1 MALRARY
8 LDAGMLLALAAG
20 LLFNTTAL
28 AAEAS
33 GQRQL
38 AKASVPKPGRSELL
52 AGPEAIADLLS
63 QARIRLTDVPNP
75 HWTDD
80 GCPACHL
87 GKPTAR
93 DTALRNRDINRL
105 CQTCH
110 ESISVHKYIHAVGMV
125 PSPEKRN
132 RMNENLRQA
141 LKRGGGVITCISCHD
156 LTAQCLPE
164 RRHESKANPRFFR
177 DGPYA
182 ERSTLCYSCHNPTH
196 YERLNP
202 HDQISDEG
210 ELKEQMCMVCHNVVP
225 NRREVKSIRDV
236 TFTVGEDLSLLC
248 AGCHPP
254 KPHPGGKRHLSHPS
268 QGVLDFMK
276 ESEDRLGAIL
286 PLDPTNE
293 KLVCATCH
301 NPHERGVQVWQR
313 VDKGADRVKRL
324 RTGDPGDPGDRICN
338 VCHNL

>member
-1 MALRARY
+1 MAVKTRFLGIGT
-8 LDAGMLLALAAG
+8 LVALAT
-20 LLFNTTAL
+20 LLMHEPPPR
-28 AAEAS
+28 AAESAPA
-33 GQRQL
+33 R
-38 AKASVPKPGRSELL
+38 KAAITSVAKPGRGELI
-52 AGPEAIADLLS
+52 AKPESIAELIA
-63 QARIRLTDVPNP
+63 QARIKADDVPTP

-93 DTALRNRDINRL
+93 NSALRNRDINRL
-105 CQTCH
+105 CQACH
-110 ESISVHKYIHAVGMV
+110 DSISAHNYIHAVGMV

-132 RMNENLRQA
+132 RMNQSLRQA
-141 LKRGGGVITCISCHD
+141 LQRGGNVITCISCHD

-164 RRHESKANPRFFR
+164 RHHERKDNPRFFR

-182 ERSTLCYSCHNPTH
+182 ERSQLCYSCHNPTH

-210 ELKEQMCMVCHNVVP
+210 ELNSQMCLVCHSVAP
-225 NRREVKSIRDV
+225 NRREVKSIADV
-236 TFTVGEDLSLLC
+236 SFNIDRNLTLLC

-254 KPHPGGKRHLSHPS
+254 IPHPAGSPGHLYKPS
-268 QGVLDFMK
+268 PETLEFINKTENQRGM
-276 ESEDRLGAIL
+276 IL

-293 KLVCATCH
+293 HIFCATCH
-301 NPHERGVQVWQR
+301 NPHERGVQILER
-313 VDKGADRVKRL
+313 ADRGADGPRRL
-324 RTGDPGDPGDRICN
+324 RAGGGPKDRICT

>member
-8 LDAGMLLALAAG
+8 LGAGMLLALAAG
-20 LLFNTTAL
+20 FLFDTPPL
-28 AAEAS
+28 AAEPS
-33 GQRQL
+33 GQRQI
-38 AKASVPKPGRSELL
+38 ATASAPKPGRRELL
-52 AGPEAIADLLS
+52 AKPEAIAELLS
-63 QARIRLTDVPNP
+63 QARIGVADVPSP

-93 DTALRNRDINRL
+93 GTALRDRDINRL

-110 ESISVHKYIHAVGMV
+110 DSISAHNYIHAVGMV

-132 RMNENLRQA
+132 RMNEDLRQA

-156 LTAQCLPE
+156 LKAQCLPE
-164 RRHESKANPRFFR
+164 RRQERQANPHFFR

-182 ERSTLCYSCHNPTH
+182 ERTTLCYSCHNPTH

-210 ELKEQMCMVCHNVVP
+210 ELNEQMCIVCHNVVP

-236 TFTVGEDLSLLC
+236 TFTVSEDLTLLC

-254 KPHPGGKRHLSHPS
+254 KPHPGGRWHLSQPS
-268 QGVLDFMK
+268 PWVLDFMK
-276 ESEDRLGAIL
+276 ESEDRRSVIL

-313 VDKGADRVKRL
+313 ADKGADRPKRL
-324 RTGDPGDPGDRICN
+324 RTGEPGDRICS